1 MISKPDLIYQY
12 KYRYGDNENQLCAA
26 PPAPPRSGNKASQ
39 RTEHIGNS
47 LEEAI
52 ERLQHLKVHFMKS
65 YRYVVGEWS
74 GGRRAKDTSNG
85 QFVTKEE
92 VISYLEANAEE

>member
-1 MISKPDLIYQY
+1 MKPFEFEQPEEGRDVIDILESV
-12 KYRYGDNENQLCAA
+12 D
-26 PPAPPRSGNKASQ
+26 PD
-39 RTEHIGNS
+39 T

-52 ERLQHLKVHFMKS
+52 ARLQQLRIHFRTS

-74 GGRRAKDTSNG
+74 GGRRAKDTQNG

-92 VISYLEANAEE
+92 VIGYLEANVDKPAAAR

>member
-1 MISKPDLIYQY
+1 MKTIEPVEDERDVIDILESGDPD
-12 KYRYGDNENQLCAA
+12 
-26 PPAPPRSGNKASQ
+26 
-39 RTEHIGNS
+39 T

-74 GGRRAKDTSNG
+74 GGRRAKDTTNG
-85 QFVTKEE
+85 QFVTKEA
-92 VISYLEANAEE
+92 VIAYLEADAEE

>member
-1 MISKPDLIYQY
+1 MKPIQQVEDERDVIDILES
-12 KYRYGDNENQLCAA
+12 GD
-26 PPAPPRSGNKASQ
+26 PD
-39 RTEHIGNS
+39 T

-52 ERLQHLKVHFMKS
+52 ERLQHIKIHFMKS

-74 GGRRAKDTSNG
+74 GGRRAKNTSNG

-92 VISYLEANAEE
+92 VISYLETEAEE